1 MWKGAK
7 IKKKDKIVNFP
18 VVESLSDE
26 ELEDFNP
33 IVIDSVR
40 KICVFS
46 DKHNFDRNSMLSY
59 FAGTLKTFSEI
70 ASIENYEL

>member
-1 MWKGAK
+1 MQE
-7 IKKKDKIVNFP
+7 KDKIVDFP

-46 DKHNFDRNSMLSY
+46 DKHNFDRNSMLAY
-59 FAGTLKTFSEI
+59 FADTVKAFSEI
-70 ASIENYEL
+70 ATIENFEV

>member
-1 MWKGAK
+1 MQEKN
-7 IKKKDKIVNFP
+7 KIVNFP

-46 DKHNFDRNSMLSY
+46 DKHNFDRNSMLAY
-59 FAGTLKTFSEI
+59 FADTVKAFSEI
-70 ASIENYEL
+70 ATIENFEV

>member
-1 MWKGAK
+1 MQE
-7 IKKKDKIVNFP
+7 KDKIVDFP

-26 ELEDFNP
+26 ELEDFNL

-46 DKHNFDRNSMLSY
+46 DKHNFDRNSMLAY
-59 FAGTLKTFSEI
+59 FADTVKAFSEI
-70 ASIENYEL
+70 ATIENFEV

>member
-1 MWKGAK
+1 MQEKN
-7 IKKKDKIVNFP
+7 KIVNFP

-33 IVIDSVR
+33 VVIDSVR

-46 DKHNFDRNSMLSY
+46 DKHNFDRNSMLAY
-59 FAGTLKTFSEI
+59 FADTVKAFSEI
-70 ASIENYEL
+70 ATIENFEV

>member
-1 MWKGAK
+1 MQE
-7 IKKKDKIVNFP
+7 IDKIVNFP

-46 DKHNFDRNSMLSY
+46 DKHNFDRNSMFAY
-59 FAGTLKTFSEI
+59 FADTVKAFSEI
-70 ASIENYEL
+70 ATIENFEV

>member
-1 MWKGAK
+1 MQE
-7 IKKKDKIVNFP
+7 KDKIVNFP

-59 FAGTLKTFSEI
+59 QCH
-70 ASIENYEL
+70 

>member
-1 MWKGAK
+1 MQE
-7 IKKKDKIVNFP
+7 KDKIVNFP

-26 ELEDFNP
+26 ALEDFNP

-46 DKHNFDRNSMLSY
+46 DKHNFDRNSMLAY
-59 FAGTLKTFSEI
+59 FADTVKAFSEI
-70 ASIENYEL
+70 ATIENFEV

>member
-1 MWKGAK
+1 MQE
-7 IKKKDKIVNFP
+7 KDKIVNFP

-33 IVIDSVR
+33 IVIDSIR

-46 DKHNFDRNSMLSY
+46 DKHNFDRNSMLAY
-59 FAGTLKTFSEI
+59 FADTLKAFSEI
-70 ASIENYEL
+70 ATIENYEV

>member
-1 MWKGAK
+1 MQEKN
-7 IKKKDKIVNFP
+7 KIVNFP

-46 DKHNFDRNSMLSY
+46 DKHNFDRNRILSY
-59 FAGTLKTFSEI
+59 IAGTIKTFSEI
-70 ASIENYEL
+70 ASTENYEV

>member
-1 MWKGAK
+1 MRD
-7 IKKKDKIVNFP
+7 KDKIVNFP

-46 DKHNFDRNSMLSY
+46 DKHNFDRNSMLAY
-59 FAGTLKTFSEI
+59 FANTVKAFSEI
-70 ASIENYEL
+70 ATIENFEV

>member
-1 MWKGAK
+1 MQE
-7 IKKKDKIVNFP
+7 KDKIVNFP

-46 DKHNFDRNSMLSY
+46 DKHNFDRNSMLAY
-59 FAGTLKTFSEI
+59 FADAVKAFSEI
-70 ASIENYEL
+70 ATIENFEA

>member
-1 MWKGAK
+1 MQEKN
-7 IKKKDKIVNFP
+7 KIVNFP

-33 IVIDSVR
+33 IVIDSIR

-46 DKHNFDRNSMLSY
+46 DKHNFDRNSMLAY
-59 FAGTLKTFSEI
+59 FANTVKAFSEI
-70 ASIENYEL
+70 ATIENFEV

>member
-1 MWKGAK
+1 MQEVFE
-7 IKKKDKIVNFP
+7 KIVNFP

-46 DKHNFDRNSMLSY
+46 DKHNFDRNSMLAY
-59 FAGTLKTFSEI
+59 FADTVKAFSEI
-70 ASIENYEL
+70 ATIENFEV

>member
-1 MWKGAK
+1 MQE
-7 IKKKDKIVNFP
+7 IDKIVNFP

-40 KICVFS
+40 KVCVFS
-46 DKHNFDRNSMLSY
+46 DKHNFDRNSMLLY
-59 FAGTLKTFSEI
+59 FADTLKTFSEI
-70 ASIENYEL
+70 AIIENYEV

>member
-1 MWKGAK
+1 MQE
-7 IKKKDKIVNFP
+7 KDKIVNFP

-46 DKHNFDRNSMLSY
+46 DKHNFDRNSMLAY
-59 FAGTLKTFSEI
+59 FANTVKAFSEI
-70 ASIENYEL
+70 ATIENFEV

>member
-1 MWKGAK
+1 MQE
-7 IKKKDKIVNFP
+7 KDKIVNFP

-46 DKHNFDRNSMLSY
+46 DKHNFDRNSMLAY
-59 FAGTLKTFSEI
+59 FADTVKAFSEI
-70 ASIENYEL
+70 ATIENFEV

>member
-1 MWKGAK
+1 MQE
-7 IKKKDKIVNFP
+7 KDKIVNFP

-70 ASIENYEL
+70 ATIENYEV

>member
-1 MWKGAK
+1 MQE
-7 IKKKDKIVNFP
+7 KDKIINFP

-46 DKHNFDRNSMLSY
+46 DKHNFDRNSMLAY
-59 FAGTLKTFSEI
+59 FADTVKAFSEI
-70 ASIENYEL
+70 ATIENFEV

>member
-1 MWKGAK
+1 MQE
-7 IKKKDKIVNFP
+7 KDKIVNFP

-26 ELEDFNP
+26 ELEDFNQ

-46 DKHNFDRNSMLSY
+46 DKHNFDRNSMLAY
-59 FAGTLKTFSEI
+59 FADTVKAFSEI
-70 ASIENYEL
+70 ATIENFEV

>member
-1 MWKGAK
+1 MQE
-7 IKKKDKIVNFP
+7 KDKIANFP

-46 DKHNFDRNSMLSY
+46 DKHNFDRNSMLAY
-59 FAGTLKTFSEI
+59 FADTVKAFSEI
-70 ASIENYEL
+70 ATIENFEV

>member
-1 MWKGAK
+1 MQEKN
-7 IKKKDKIVNFP
+7 KIVNFP

-26 ELEDFNP
+26 ELEDFNL

-46 DKHNFDRNSMLSY
+46 DKHNFDRNSMLAY
-59 FAGTLKTFSEI
+59 FADTVKAFSEI
-70 ASIENYEL
+70 ATIENFEV

>member
-1 MWKGAK
+1 MQE
-7 IKKKDKIVNFP
+7 KDKIVNFP

-59 FAGTLKTFSEI
+59 FADTVKAFSEI
-70 ASIENYEL
+70 ATIENFEV

>member
-1 MWKGAK
+1 MQE
-7 IKKKDKIVNFP
+7 KDKIVDFP
-18 VVESLSDE
+18 VAKSLSDE

-46 DKHNFDRNSMLSY
+46 DKHNFDRNSMLAY
-59 FAGTLKTFSEI
+59 FADTVKAFSEI
-70 ASIENYEL
+70 ATIENFEV

>member
-1 MWKGAK
+1 MQE
-7 IKKKDKIVNFP
+7 KDKIVDFP

-46 DKHNFDRNSMLSY
+46 DKHNFDRNSMLAY
-59 FAGTLKTFSEI
+59 FANTVKAFSEI
-70 ASIENYEL
+70 ATIENFEV

>member
-1 MWKGAK
+1 MQE
-7 IKKKDKIVNFP
+7 KDKIVNFP

-33 IVIDSVR
+33 IVIDSIR

-46 DKHNFDRNSMLSY
+46 DKHNFDRNSMLAY
-59 FAGTLKTFSEI
+59 FADTVKAFSEI
-70 ASIENYEL
+70 ATIENFEV